1 LTIHP
6 NSTTTSTSL
15 LLHLSRLSLLQTSSR
30 SCATLD
36 SLNSGSLDSGAKLWV
51 SAEGWRTCDGGDLG
65 TWIWFVWEE
74 FGFLGFYGMYSS
86 SIKYIIETY
95 LESLL
100 PSPMGLQ

>member
-1 LTIHP
+1 
-6 NSTTTSTSL
+6 
-15 LLHLSRLSLLQTSSR
+15 LQTSSR

-65 TWIWFVWEE
+65 TRIWYVLEG

-86 SIKYIIETY
+86 SIKYIIDTC
-95 LESLL
+95 LQQLL
-100 PSPMGLQ
+100 PSPMALQ